1 MQEFLCEYYDKSIHY
16 NDYLDS
22 LTTLIFLELS
32 DIYKDE
38 SIRDASEHN
47 EILSILRYIEG
58 NYRNCTLKSTA
69 EFFHM
74 NPNYLSGYI
83 HKHTGKTF
91 KSLIQEQRMMRA
103 TRLLSNSDLSVTDIA
118 LQAGYENIT
127 FFYKKFRQLHG
138 CSPAEYR
145 KQFQ

>member
-1 MQEFLCEYYDKSIHY
+1 MREFLCEYYDKSIHY

-83 HKHTGKTF
+83 RKHTGSTYKELVQTARLRYAA
-91 KSLIQEQRMMRA
+91 SLIKN
-103 TRLLSNSDLSVTDIA
+103 TSLSTSTIA
-118 LQAGYENIT
+118 NQAGYENIT
-127 FFYKKFRQLHG
+127 FFYRLFKKTYG
-138 CSPAEYR
+138 CTPAQYR
-145 KQFQ
+145 DDKN